1 MKRLQLPKNKFD
13 KFALNISFIIIWF
26 LLSFIIWYCIWQGLM
41 SIYPNHKILTKLWT
55 ESIIFPIS
63 TVFQLLFIVPS
74 FLITRFIW
82 FKRILIRPKIT
93 RSKN

>member
-13 KFALNISFIIIWF
+13 KFVLNISFIIIWF
-26 LLSFIIWYCIWQGLM
+26 LLSFIIWYCIWQGLL

-63 TVFQLLFIVPS
+63 IVFQLIFIVPS
-74 FLITRFIW
+74 FLASKYIW
-82 FKRILIRPKIT
+82 FGHIFTKTRNT
-93 RSKN
+93 RSKD